1 MVAALVTGGCGFIAS
16 NFINSL
22 SGFDEIINVDKM
34 SYCSNIENINKLE
47 CQTRYV
53 DICDEEALSK
63 IFKQWDFSVVFHFAA
78 QSHVDNSF
86 EDPVSFTRNNVVG
99 THVLME
105 MCRRYAPSA
114 EIIHFSTDE
123 VYGENKTPFGFTE
136 ESIMC
141 PTNPYAASKAACDM
155 IVQSYIKSFKM
166 NIKIIRSN
174 NVYGPNQYPEK
185 LIPRTVQLLKQG
197 KKCTVHGLGV
207 VKRSFIHVD
216 DVCEA
221 VRVVWKKGR
230 PGETYNI
237 SSDYEYTVIEVVK
250 LIVRHVLNSRD
261 YEAHVEYTMDRPFN
275 DSSYLCES
283 TKLKELGWRQKKGHS
298 ELIQFIKELGAL

>member
-1 MVAALVTGGCGFIAS
+1 
-16 NFINSL
+16 
-22 SGFDEIINVDKM
+22 
-34 SYCSNIENINKLE
+34 
-47 CQTRYV
+47 
-53 DICDEEALSK
+53 
-63 IFKQWDFSVVFHFAA
+63 
-78 QSHVDNSF
+78 
-86 EDPVSFTRNNVVG
+86 
-99 THVLME
+99 
-105 MCRRYAPSA
+105 
-114 EIIHFSTDE
+114 
-123 VYGENKTPFGFTE
+123 
-136 ESIMC
+136 MC

-283 TKLKELGWRQKKGHS
+283 KKLKELGWRQKKGHS